1 MKHARGAL
9 TPPGFY
15 DNLHQVGKKL
25 TDVYGFIDYQLGA
38 GFDGMAVITRWHSL
52 ATAIIYCK
60 GVGGKLR
67 IIKVEGKTISGW
79 QATIDGVEVLFT
91 EKISMP
97 KPNKYIRI
105 ADIDRNGEPILND
118 GEGAVEHN
126 GVFYVIDDQ
135 IELQRF

>member
-25 TDVYGFIDYQLGA
+25 TDAQYYGFIDYKLGA

-60 GVGGKLR
+60 GAGGKLR
-67 IIKVEGKTISGW
+67 TTKVEGKTISGW
-79 QATIDGVEVLFT
+79 QATIDGIEVLFT
-91 EKISMP
+91 EK
-97 KPNKYIRI
+97 
-105 ADIDRNGEPILND
+105 
-118 GEGAVEHN
+118 
-126 GVFYVIDDQ
+126 
-135 IELQRF
+135 